1 MQLLQ
6 LNVQN
11 QGGTLRLLEGESFA
25 ATLTPATTIVLFNLA
40 GVLTGILTGWR
51 GEEEVAALY
60 AAREAIVKRWGHHYA
75 AFNRLKNEK
84 LTAGAYKDK
93 VETLSAQLT
102 ERLRELRVV
111 RLRRQLQSLEDA
123 AVFVPKVDKEA
134 IMVNADWASFADV
147 IAHRKL
153 LKVVHTSS
161 PQAELEVEAAVEMGE
176 CGLLKGSKDD
186 RALRGLLALWD
197 GRLDRPPPGDA
208 AAEAELAPEPA
219 PVAASYLQ
227 GSKAFPGNLIRSRHP
242 HDGLAYWEIDSDGN
256 VAGRPDVSLARPGV
270 VDVTFVVC
278 TNAKALKLRLTP
290 KLLKN
295 PSKPKPG
302 KAIAQPPPG
311 GAVAEKDETQPVERT
326 LAGPIFVTIRED
338 SLDGDMQV
346 SAGALK
352 DDEERKNWAEFAEEW
367 LDGVKVQFLF
377 TRGA

>member
-1 MQLLQ
+1 
-6 LNVQN
+6 
-11 QGGTLRLLEGESFA
+11 
-25 ATLTPATTIVLFNLA
+25 
-40 GVLTGILTGWR
+40 LTGWR

-60 AAREAIVKRWGHHYA
+60 AAHEAIVKRWNHHYA
-75 AFNRLKNEK
+75 AFNRLKNAK

-93 VETLSAQLT
+93 VENLSAQLT

-111 RLRRQLQSLEDA
+111 RLRRQLQSPEDA
-123 AVFVPKVDKEA
+123 AAFVPKLDKEA

-153 LKVVHTSS
+153 FKVVHTSS
-161 PQAELEVEAAVEMGE
+161 SEAELEVEAAVEMGE

-186 RALRGLLALWD
+186 RALLGLLALWD

-208 AAEAELAPEPA
+208 AAGAELAPEPA
-219 PVAASYLQ
+219 PVAASHLQ
-227 GSKAFPGNLIRSRHP
+227 GSQAFPGNLIRSRHP

-256 VAGRPDVSLARPGV
+256 VAGRPDVSLDRPEE
-270 VDVTFVVC
+270 VDVAFVVC

-290 KLLKN
+290 KLLKA

-311 GAVAEKDETQPVERT
+311 GTVAEKDETQPVERT
-326 LAGPIFVTIRED
+326 LAGPIFVSIRED

-352 DDEERKNWAEFAEEW
+352 DDEERKSWAEFAEEW
-367 LDGVKVQFLF
+367 REGVKVQFLF